1 MANTISATASEL
13 TWRETKLLYDC
24 LVYLRDLL
32 EAYYVSGSLIYIYRV
47 YLLYLLY

>member
-1 MANTISATASEL
+1 MSGTASEL
-13 TWRETKLLYDC
+13 TWRKTKLLYDC